1 MMRAA
6 GMPPVSSD
14 CAIAN
19 LDFAMR
25 SMSGRDHLVTA
36 MFKRPAWTVE
46 YSDYMRIGR
55 MMNNQDAFEVGV
67 RGEWTLESVVT
78 QIAAKVAELCGH
90 DEGDAE
96 EPLSSFGLTSIS
108 VAELGAFI
116 QTQFNY
122 QVSALEL
129 MTTASCMS
137 LAHGIIH
144 GTPDVEED
152 GVDTATDGPEQV
164 PLAGSQGVRRAPS
177 AFASA
182 REDHFPR
189 RNSSRLAAALAA
201 D

>member
-1 MMRAA
+1 
-6 GMPPVSSD
+6 
-14 CAIAN
+14 
-19 LDFAMR
+19 
-25 SMSGRDHLVTA
+25 
-36 MFKRPAWTVE
+36 
-46 YSDYMRIGR
+46 MRIGR
-55 MMNNQDAFEVGV
+55 MMNNQDAFEAGAD
-67 RGEWTLESVVT
+67 GEWTLESVVA

-90 DEGDAE
+90 DEGGVE

-108 VAELGAFI
+108 VAELGTFI

-144 GTPDVEED
+144 GSKEEVEDDQAEAEAD
-152 GVDTATDGPEQV
+152 SAGQAPLDGPK
-164 PLAGSQGVRRAPS
+164 GGRRAPS

-182 REDHFPR
+182 LEDHFPPTDG
-189 RNSSRLAAALAA
+189 SGSDAVLAA

>member
-1 MMRAA
+1 MA
-6 GMPPVSSD
+6 
-14 CAIAN
+14 
-19 LDFAMR
+19 
-25 SMSGRDHLVTA
+25 
-36 MFKRPAWTVE
+36 
-46 YSDYMRIGR
+46 
-55 MMNNQDAFEVGV
+55 
-67 RGEWTLESVVT
+67 

-90 DEGDAE
+90 DEGGVE

-108 VAELGAFI
+108 VAELGTFI

-144 GTPDVEED
+144 GKEEVDAD
-152 GVDTATDGPEQV
+152 GVETDAGGSEQA
-164 PLAGSQGVRRAPS
+164 PLAGSRGVRRAPS

-182 REDHFPR
+182 LEDHFPR
-189 RNSSRLAAALAA
+189 TDGSGSDAVLAA

>member
-1 MMRAA
+1 M
-6 GMPPVSSD
+6 SD
-14 CAIAN
+14 SA
-19 LDFAMR
+19 
-25 SMSGRDHLVTA
+25 HLVTA

-46 YSDYMRIGR
+46 YPDYMRIGR
-55 MMNNQDAFEVGV
+55 MMNNQDAFEAGAD
-67 RGEWTLESVVT
+67 GEWTLESVVA

-90 DEGDAE
+90 DEGGVE

-108 VAELGAFI
+108 VAELGTFI

-144 GTPDVEED
+144 GKEEVEDDQAEAEAD
-152 GVDTATDGPEQV
+152 GTGQASLDGPR
-164 PLAGSQGVRRAPS
+164 GGRRAPS
-177 AFASA
+177 VFASA
-182 REDHFPR
+182 LEDHFPR
-189 RNSSRLAAALAA
+189 RDGRGSDAVLAA